1 MEFRSFESKVNFDS
15 GTKGEDAYALQKY
28 FIECSSGTV
37 LFVQRFSNDTVRP
50 VQISS
55 TSYDDNTQKNRVHQ
69 QFHL

>member
-15 GTKGEDAYALQKY
+15 GTKGKDAYALQKY

-37 LFVQRFSNDTVRP
+37 LFVQRFSNDK
-50 VQISS
+50 
-55 TSYDDNTQKNRVHQ
+55 KNRVHQ